1 MPPASTVCSIP
12 LCPPHPATP
21 GIISMEM
28 ATVPGR
34 PRVYFYNTMDIV
46 SDWLKQG
53 RVWEKEEL
61 DEVFWAME
69 HPVPGETLG
78 SSGAGSG
85 QGDKLFV
92 DIGANL
98 GWFSVNMAARG
109 YQVAAFEGAAIRVC
123 VEV

>member
-1 MPPASTVCSIP
+1 
-12 LCPPHPATP
+12 
-21 GIISMEM
+21 MEM

-69 HPVPGETLG
+69 QPVPGETLG
-78 SSGAGSG
+78 SSGGGGGGDSNGGGGGSLSGGGGGSGAGSG

-109 YQVAAFEGAAIRVC
+109 YQVAAFEGAWGFI
-123 VEV
+123 

>member
-1 MPPASTVCSIP
+1 
-12 LCPPHPATP
+12 
-21 GIISMEM
+21 MEM

-61 DEVFWAME
+61 DEVLWAME
-69 HPVPGETLG
+69 HPVPGEALG
-78 SSGAGSG
+78 SSSGGAGSGGSG

-92 DIGANL
+92 DIGANV